1 MGSCLENI
9 GDTQV
14 SGFGVRCPSGR
25 MASAQVLLRVTP
37 FCRRDKMF
45 GRFSIIR
52 LPPKYWGELA
62 LRKEPLL
69 MPEPDQFSETFFA
82 DGVVVQKIEA
92 RVRIPR

>member
-1 MGSCLENI
+1 
-9 GDTQV
+9 
-14 SGFGVRCPSGR
+14 
-25 MASAQVLLRVTP
+25 
-37 FCRRDKMF
+37 MF

-92 RVRIPR
+92 RVRMPR